1 MAFKKIPV
9 KGMCDVLP
17 SEMRLR
23 EEVLAL
29 IRESYAKYGFEEI
42 KTPAMEPIENLQ
54 SKQGG
59 ENEKLIFKV
68 MKRGA
73 ELVRALEKENGEL
86 ADCGMRYDLTV
97 PLARYYA
104 NNAAKLVSPFKSL
117 QIGDVWRADNPQKG
131 RFRQFMQCDID
142 VLGDDTNFAEIELIT
157 ATANMLGMIFT
168 KIGEVGFT
176 VHVNDRKLLVA
187 VGLASGFSEEETASL
202 LISLDKLDKI
212 GFDGVEAELLAKGY
226 DEAKVKNYLSVYQTV
241 EEGIT
246 PAQFAQAIDGKYLS
260 ETVVQNLEEIIACA
274 GSAVKDNVKVAFDPT
289 LVRGMGYYTGPI
301 FEITTQNYGFSV
313 AGGGRYDKMVG
324 KFTGQDVP
332 AVGFSIGFERIVT
345 ILKDFDEVESAKIKG
360 EGIAFLL
367 DRRISTEKK
376 MEIFAKAQALR
387 AEGYTVTVAPMK
399 KNLKFQID
407 ELMKVGYKE
416 INRVYAD

>member
-73 ELVRALEKENGEL
+73 ELMRALEKADGEL

-157 ATANMLGMIFT
+157 ATANMLGIIFS
-168 KIGEVGFT
+168 KIGDVGFT
-176 VHVNDRKLLVA
+176 VHVNDRKLLIA
-187 VGLASGFSEEETASL
+187 VGLSTGFSEEETASL

-212 GFDGVEAELLAKGY
+212 GFDGVESELLEKGY
-226 DEAKVKNYLSVYQTV
+226 DEQKVKKYLQVYQTV
-241 EEGIT
+241 QSGVT
-246 PAQFAQAIDGKYLS
+246 PTQFAAAIGEEYLAPS
-260 ETVVQNLEEIIACA
+260 VVQNLEEIIACA
-274 GSAVKDNVKVAFDPT
+274 ASAVKDSVQVVFDPT

-301 FEITTQNYGFSV
+301 FEITAQNYGFSV

-324 KFTGQDVP
+324 KFAGQDVP

-345 ILKDFDEVESAKIKG
+345 ILKDFERADCVKIKG
-360 EGIAFLL
+360 DGVAFLL

-376 MEIFAKAQALR
+376 MEIFRKAQDLR
-387 AEGYTVTVAPMK
+387 AQGYTVTVAPMK

-407 ELMKVGYKE
+407 ELMKVGYQE
-416 INRVYAD
+416 VNRVYAD

>member
-73 ELVRALEKENGEL
+73 ELMRALEKADGEL

-157 ATANMLGMIFT
+157 ATANMLGIIFS
-168 KIGEVGFT
+168 KIGDVGFT
-176 VHVNDRKLLVA
+176 VHVNDRKLLIA
-187 VGLASGFSEEETASL
+187 VGLSTGFSEEETASL

-212 GFDGVEAELLAKGY
+212 GFDGVESELLEKGY
-226 DEAKVKNYLSVYQTV
+226 DEQKVKKYLQVYQTV
-241 EEGIT
+241 QSGVT
-246 PAQFAQAIDGKYLS
+246 PTQFAAAIGEEYLAPS
-260 ETVVQNLEEIIACA
+260 VVQNLEEIIACA
-274 GSAVKDNVKVAFDPT
+274 ASAVKDSVQVVFDPT

-301 FEITTQNYGFSV
+301 FEITAQNYGFSV

-324 KFTGQDVP
+324 KFAGQDVP

-345 ILKDFDEVESAKIKG
+345 ILKDFEWADCVKIKG
-360 EGIAFLL
+360 DGVAFLL
-367 DRRISTEKK
+367 DKRISTEKK
-376 MEIFAKAQALR
+376 MEIFRKAQALR
-387 AEGYTVTVAPMK
+387 AQGYTVTVAPMK

-407 ELMKVGYKE
+407 ELMKVGYQE
-416 INRVYAD
+416 VNRIYAD

>member
-73 ELVRALEKENGEL
+73 ELVRALEKQDGEL

-157 ATANMLGMIFT
+157 ATANMLGIIFS
-168 KIGEVGFT
+168 KIGDVGFT
-176 VHVNDRKLLVA
+176 VHVNDRKLLIA
-187 VGLASGFSEEETASL
+187 AGLSTGFSEEETASL

-212 GFDGVEAELLAKGY
+212 GFDGVESELLEKGY
-226 DEAKVKNYLSVYQTV
+226 DEEKVKKYLQIYQAV
-241 EEGIT
+241 ENGVS
-246 PAQFAQAIDGKYLS
+246 PAQFAAAIGQEYLAPS
-260 ETVVQNLEEIIACA
+260 VVQNLEEIIACA
-274 GSAVKDNVKVAFDPT
+274 ASAVKDSVRVVFDPT

-301 FEITTQNYGFSV
+301 FEITAQNYGFSV

-324 KFTGQDVP
+324 KFAGQDVP

-345 ILKDFDEVESAKIKG
+345 ILKDFEQADNAKIKG
-360 EGIAFLL
+360 EGVAFLL
-367 DRRISTEKK
+367 DRKISVEKK
-376 MEIFAKAQALR
+376 MEIFRKAQALR
-387 AEGYTVTVAPMK
+387 AQGCTVTVAPMK

-407 ELMKVGYKE
+407 ELMKVGYQE
-416 INRVYAD
+416 VNRVYAD